1 VSGAAAPGRLAFPL
15 LLVLALAPQSFAQL
29 PEAKYRIFRPDGPGT
44 RPEHRAE
51 QLRAQG
57 YVVIFV
63 DYLGRR
69 AMKSCGPT
77 VSHDAAAQDLVGAT
91 AWLRAQ
97 PGVDPARITAMGW
110 SYGGRAV
117 LAALAS
123 QPPAALG
130 FSRAVVYYPDCRA
143 LRPWKPALPI
153 LMLLGGDDDMTPPQL
168 CQDAVKQ
175 VAAPTS
181 VKVVVYPGA
190 LHGFDVSELPAK
202 MRYGFATMGYHPEAA
217 GRVDQGGRA
226 IPSPLTVENLY
237 VPSHQDAAQLQ
248 ATGHRAGDPGVV
260 APVRPEAQW
269 VHAAVQSQ

>member
-1 VSGAAAPGRLAFPL
+1 VSQDSVRGSRRAVLAVL
-15 LLVLALAPQSFAQL
+15 LLLSLARPTFAQL
-29 PEAKYRIFRPDGPGT
+29 PEAKYRVFRPDGPGARPAVAFLSGCDGFAPPNAPT
-44 RPEHRAE
+44 RYERRAE
-51 QLRAQG
+51 QLRTQG

-77 VSHDAAAQDLVGAT
+77 VSHDAAAQDLVAAT
-91 AWLRAQ
+91 AWLKTQA
-97 PGVDPARITAMGW
+97 GVDASRITAMGW

-117 LAALAS
+117 LTALAG
-123 QPPAALG
+123 QPPTSLG
-130 FSRAVVYYPDCRA
+130 FSRSVVYYPDCRA
-143 LRPWKPALPI
+143 LRPWKPSLPV

-175 VAAPTS
+175 VAAPAS

-217 GRVDQGGRA
+217 A
-226 IPSPLTVENLY
+226 ASTKEVEQFL
-237 VPSHQDAAQLQ
+237 
-248 ATGHRAGDPGVV
+248 R
-260 APVRPEAQW
+260 R
-269 VHAAVQSQ
+269 

>member
-1 VSGAAAPGRLAFPL
+1 VNGAAALGRLAFPL
-15 LLVLALAPQSFAQL
+15 LLVLALTPQSFAQL
-29 PEAKYRIFRPDGPGT
+29 PAAKYRIFRPDGPGT
-44 RPEHRAE
+44 RPAVAFVSGCDGFTPPNAPARYEHRAE

-77 VSHDAAAQDLVGAT
+77 VSHEAAAQDLVGAT
-91 AWLRAQ
+91 AWLKAQ

-123 QPPAALG
+123 QPPAAQVT
-130 FSRAVVYYPDCRA
+130 A
-143 LRPWKPALPI
+143 PA
-153 LMLLGGDDDMTPPQL
+153 
-168 CQDAVKQ
+168 
-175 VAAPTS
+175 S

-217 GRVDQGGRA
+217 A
-226 IPSPLTVENLY
+226 ASTKEVEQFL
-237 VPSHQDAAQLQ
+237 
-248 ATGHRAGDPGVV
+248 R
-260 APVRPEAQW
+260 R
-269 VHAAVQSQ
+269 